1 MAMNTYRM
9 IETSKK
15 YKYVSLF
22 RDHLGNEK
30 WHVRISSFGI
40 NKSFDDEKKAAKFV
54 DMKMIERGKDPINI
68 LVRK

>member
-1 MAMNTYRM
+1 MAVNTYRM
-9 IETSKK
+9 VETSKK

-30 WHVRISSFGI
+30 WHVSIPYFGI

-54 DMKMIERGKDPINI
+54 DMKMIERGKKPVNI

>member
-1 MAMNTYRM
+1 MAVNTYKM

-30 WHVRISSFGI
+30 WHVRIPTFGI

-54 DMKMIERGKDPINI
+54 DMKMIERGKEPVNI

>member
-1 MAMNTYRM
+1 MAVNTYKM

-30 WHVRISSFGI
+30 WHVRIQTFGI

-54 DMKMIERGKDPINI
+54 DMKMIERGKEPVNI